1 MPLSLRI
8 DVRTVPYAHFSITV
22 CLRQQVLREL
32 GTLNVCGCS
41 AAGPLLATGIGG
53 CSSAN
58 GALGRRPICPQ
69 NPLRQARAQNF
80 SAARAEWDGASR
92 RRRLLRGGGA
102 RKQAAGEC
110 KQCALAHSYSRT
122 TERWSRISSAH
133 KWRAAAR
140 CVHGACVCG
149 ARALFTHSQTPSLVA
164 WQEERD
170 VARRAALKKTAAQ

>member
-32 GTLNVCGCS
+32 GTLNACGCS
-41 AAGPLLATGIGG
+41 AAGPLLATSIGG

-69 NPLRQARAQNF
+69 NPLGQARAQNF

-102 RKQAAGEC
+102 RKKAAGEC
-110 KQCALAHSYSRT
+110 KWCALAHSYSSLCLVAPRLVASCGL
-122 TERWSRISSAH
+122 RH
-133 KWRAAAR
+133 AR
-140 CVHGACVCG
+140 GACVCAVPVRSSPIHKPLRWLHGRKRGMQQG
-149 ARALFTHSQTPSLVA
+149 ARL
-164 WQEERD
+164 
-170 VARRAALKKTAAQ
+170 

>member
-8 DVRTVPYAHFSITV
+8 DVRTVPYAHFSVTV
-22 CLRQQVLREL
+22 CLRQQSLREL

-41 AAGPLLATGIGG
+41 AAGPLLATSIGG

-110 KQCALAHSYSRT
+110 KQCALAHSYNSVGLVSPLLTSGELRPDACT
-122 TERWSRISSAH
+122 VHVCAVPVRSSPTHKPLRWL
-133 KWRAAAR
+133 
-140 CVHGACVCG
+140 HGRKRGMSQG
-149 ARALFTHSQTPSLVA
+149 ARP
-164 WQEERD
+164 
-170 VARRAALKKTAAQ
+170 